1 MKLVKRLLLDLDFE
15 LAVFKITAGKKTD
28 QIGQLAAVEFIGEC
42 YAQDIGIRSAVNGRN
57 FGCSL
62 ADGLKFFPCSKG
74 SVVLLDVPQV
84 FGGFQQVAEIVNGL
98 PGDIAIVD
106 FIGRNFRHGKI
117 GL

>member
-57 FGCSL
+57 FGCSP
-62 ADGLKFFPCSKG
+62 ASFCWMSRR
-74 SVVLLDVPQV
+74 SS
-84 FGGFQQVAEIVNGL
+84 
-98 PGDIAIVD
+98 GDSS
-106 FIGRNFRHGKI
+106 RWQK
-117 GL
+117 